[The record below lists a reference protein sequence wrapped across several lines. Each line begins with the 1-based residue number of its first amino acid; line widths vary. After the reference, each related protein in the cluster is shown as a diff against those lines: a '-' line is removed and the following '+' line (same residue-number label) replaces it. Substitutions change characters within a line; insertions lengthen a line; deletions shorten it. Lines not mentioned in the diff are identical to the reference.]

1 VAVPRT
7 NRQRVVTLAL
17 AQGISASGDA
27 ALLTAASISIFKATN
42 SATAVSLLL
51 GVAAVPTV
59 LLGPLAGTFADWF
72 PRRRILIGADLLSSL
87 ACLLALVISQVASVS
102 VTAFVAIALIAVLS
116 SFYRPAVQAFLPSL
130 AAAGQLGRAN
140 SAVRL
145 AISLATV
152 AGPAAAAFMVD
163 RGGLEFVLAVDAA
176 SFFASAVLVALI
188 RPVAAGVAAVRGT
201 SAWRDARAGLDY
213 ARRNHRIRTVT
224 AAIGV
229 VMLVGTLV
237 NAGTL
242 PLVAHSLGLPANRYG
257 ALLAIEA
264 AGAMGLA
271 VTFLAV
277 GPGQRLLITG
287 AFAVIGTGATTMAL
301 GVAPTFGFAAVA
313 ILLQGA
319 SVVALQVSFSSY
331 LQQEASDAFRG
342 RVMAL
347 VGMVASLA
355 QLVGYGVAGPLV
367 EWVGPRAAFE
377 VAGGVVC
384 LVAVPVVSLAFAT
397 ARRERLTRDAAA

>member
-1 VAVPRT
+1 MAVPRT
-7 NRQRVVTLAL
+7 NRRRVVNLVL

-27 ALLTAASISIFKATN
+27 ALLTAASISVFKATN

-59 LLGPLAGTFADWF
+59 LLGPLAGTLADWF
-72 PRRRILIGADLLSSL
+72 PRRRILIGADLLSSF
-87 ACLLALVISQVASVS
+87 ACLLALVISQVASVW

-130 AAAGQLGRAN
+130 VAAGQLGRAN

-152 AGPAAAAFMVD
+152 AGPAAAALMVD

-176 SFFASAVLVALI
+176 SFLASAGLVLLI
-188 RPVAAGVAAVRGT
+188 QPVAAGMAAIRGT
-201 SAWRDARAGLDY
+201 SAWSDAGAGLDY

-224 AAIGV
+224 LAIGV

-242 PLVAHSLGLPANRYG
+242 PFVAHSLDLPANRYG

-277 GPGQRLLITG
+277 GTGKRLLITG

-301 GVAPTFGFAAVA
+301 GVSPSFGFAAVA

-331 LQQEASDAFRG
+331 LQQEAADAFRG

-367 EWVGPRAAFE
+367 EWVGPRTAFE

-397 ARRERLTRDAAA
+397 ARHERLTRNAAA